1 MLEQIGIIT
10 FDNLKI
16 LGKGFFGTI
25 YEGLC
30 CRTHDKIAVKK
41 IGIDDCE
48 NEDYLETLNHPNVV
62 RLYVS
67 EKKGRFRLAI

>member
-1 MLEQIGIIT
+1 MLEHIGIIT

-41 IGIDDCE
+41 IDVDDCE